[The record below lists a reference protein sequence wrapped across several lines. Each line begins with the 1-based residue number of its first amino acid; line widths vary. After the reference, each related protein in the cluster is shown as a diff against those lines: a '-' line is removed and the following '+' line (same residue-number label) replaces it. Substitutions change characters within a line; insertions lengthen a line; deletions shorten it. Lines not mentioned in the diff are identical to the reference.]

1 MTNKSY
7 PTDLTDEQW
16 QLIAPHFSNQRRY
29 KWEKRELINAVL
41 YINKT
46 GCQWRMLP
54 NDFPPYPTVWSFYR
68 RANQTGLWD
77 EILQALV
84 KKNDR
89 VLAKKQHQPMP
100 LLTLK
105 VLKLLVKPSKR
116 GLMVAK
122 RLKVVNDI
130 FLLIPLVIY

>member
-7 PTDLTDEQW
+7 PTDLTDEKW

-41 YINKT
+41 YITKT

-68 RANQTGLWD
+68 RANQAGLWD
-77 EILQALV
+77 EILQTLV
-84 KKNDR
+84 KKND
-89 VLAKKQHQPMP
+89 
-100 LLTLK
+100 
-105 VLKLLVKPSKR
+105 
-116 GLMVAK
+116 
-122 RLKVVNDI
+122 
-130 FLLIPLVIY
+130 

>member
-7 PTDLTDEQW
+7 PTDLTDEQR

-41 YINKT
+41 YITKT

-68 RANQTGLWD
+68 RANQAGLWD
-77 EILQALV
+77 EILQTLV
-84 KKNDR
+84 KKND
-89 VLAKKQHQPMP
+89 
-100 LLTLK
+100 
-105 VLKLLVKPSKR
+105 
-116 GLMVAK
+116 
-122 RLKVVNDI
+122 
-130 FLLIPLVIY
+130 